1 MNENAAFP
9 FKNTQNKE
17 KNKEKNNLICFKSL
31 KDCEKCWSAKKW
43 SKNKQ
48 TKKKKKKSTLA
59 FYCLACRKI
68 VQSERINLDILS
80 AMYRYCIK

>member
-31 KDCEKCWSAKKW
+31 KDCEKSWKVKKR
-43 SKNKQ
+43 NKKK
-48 TKKKKKKSTLA
+48 TKKKKKKKKVLLLSTA
-59 FYCLACRKI
+59 
-68 VQSERINLDILS
+68 
-80 AMYRYCIK
+80 

>member
-1 MNENAAFP
+1 M
-9 FKNTQNKE
+9 K
-17 KNKEKNNLICFKSL
+17 L
-31 KDCEKCWSAKKW
+31 KKI
-43 SKNKQ
+43 KQ
-48 TKKKKKKSTLA
+48 KQKDKKKKKKSTLA